1 MIDTLG
7 SRIKFLNQW
16 FIQLC
21 ENQKE
26 KLKMEKVL
34 NKNLS
39 CCKNKI
45 APQFG
50 CTTKKKKSK
59 RYKNYRKKKS
69 IYKYKQ
75 PRRRYYVKNYKIK
88 RPYRPKRKIPQCT
101 CYNCGKIGH
110 IAKDCKL
117 PKNPK
122 RKQIAE
128 LIIDNEKYMQ
138 IEYIDYELSENDS
151 IYEVSDIETENEE
164 ENINID
170 NNETDEEI

>member
-1 MIDTLG
+1 M
-7 SRIKFLNQW
+7 
-16 FIQLC
+16 
-21 ENQKE
+21 
-26 KLKMEKVL
+26 
-34 NKNLS
+34 
-39 CCKNKI
+39 
-45 APQFG
+45 
-50 CTTKKKKSK
+50 
-59 RYKNYRKKKS
+59 
-69 IYKYKQ
+69 
-75 PRRRYYVKNYKIK
+75 K
-88 RPYRPKRKIPQCT
+88 RPYRPKRTISQCT

-128 LIIDNEKYMQ
+128 LIIDDEKYMQ

-164 ENINID
+164 ENINMD